1 MNAGALAGVRVADFS
16 LAWAGP
22 YTTTLLAYMG
32 AEVIK
37 IESRKKPDHTR
48 RFSMT
53 TGGVFDDLDGSM
65 VFNDL
70 NVNKLGVTVDLGKP
84 DGVELSKRI
93 VAVSD
98 AVVENMRPGVMSRLG
113 LGYEDLIR
121 VKPGIV
127 YLASSMRGGS
137 GPESGYGGYA
147 PNFAS
152 VSGLSHVT
160 GYSDD
165 LPASFMGEV
174 DLMSAFAAAFALL
187 AALNHRQTTGEGQY
201 IDVSSSDAI
210 SVLLGD
216 VLLDYTMNGRV
227 RHRRGNDDDL
237 MAPHNCYRCRG
248 DDSWVSIAVAADEEW
263 NAFVEA
269 LGSPHWAGEPRFA
282 DALSRW
288 ANREE
293 LDRLVEVWTL
303 SLTSREVM
311 NLLQAVGVAAI
322 PSFSSEELYA
332 DPHLGEREAWV
343 DVEHPAIGRQTLV
356 APPWKLSVTPAR
368 VHSPAPLLGE
378 DNEYVFGELLGL
390 HAADIARLVEEEI
403 IY

>member
-1 MNAGALAGVRVADFS
+1 
-16 LAWAGP
+16 
-22 YTTTLLAYMG
+22 
-32 AEVIK
+32 
-37 IESRKKPDHTR
+37 
-48 RFSMT
+48 
-53 TGGVFDDLDGSM
+53 
-65 VFNDL
+65 
-70 NVNKLGVTVDLGKP
+70 
-84 DGVELSKRI
+84 
-93 VAVSD
+93 VSD
-98 AVVENMRPGVMSRLG
+98 AIVENMRPGVMTRLG

-121 VKPGIV
+121 VKPDLV

-152 VSGLSHVT
+152 VSGLSHIT

-174 DLMSAFAAAFALL
+174 DLMSAFLS
-187 AALNHRQTTGEGQY
+187 HRQATGEGQY

-216 VLLDYTMNGRV
+216 VILDYTMNGRV
-227 RHRRGNDDDL
+227 QHRRGNDDDF

-248 DDSWVSIAVAADEEW
+248 GDSWVSIAVATDEEW

-269 LGSPHWAGEPRFA
+269 LGTPRWVGESRFA

-303 SLTSREVM
+303 SLTSGEVTD
-311 NLLQAVGVAAI
+311 LLQAVGVAAI
-322 PSFSSEELYA
+322 PSFTSEELCS
-332 DPHLGEREAWV
+332 DPHLGQREAWIEV
-343 DVEHPAIGRQTLV
+343 QHPAIGRQTLV
-356 APPWKLSVTPAR
+356 APPWKLSATPAR
-368 VHSPAPLLGE
+368 VHSAAPLLGE
-378 DNEYVFGELLGL
+378 DNQDVFGDLLGL
-390 HAADIARLVEEEI
+390 HETDIVRLIEGEI

>member
-1 MNAGALAGVRVADFS
+1 LAGVRVADFAF
-16 LAWAGP
+16 AWAGA
-22 YTTTLLAYMG
+22 YISTLLAYMG

-37 IESRKKPDHTR
+37 IESRTKPDHTR

-53 TGGVFDDLDGSM
+53 TGGVFDDLDRSM

-70 NVNKLGVTVDLGKP
+70 NVNKLGVTIDLGKP
-84 DGVELSKRI
+84 DGVELAKRI

-98 AVVENMRPGVMSRLG
+98 AAVENMRPGVMSRLG
-113 LGYEDLIR
+113 LGYEDLIQ
-121 VKPGIV
+121 VKPDIV
-127 YLASSMRGGS
+127 YLASCMRGGS
-137 GPESGYGGYA
+137 GPECDYGGYA
-147 PNFAS
+147 PNFAA

-160 GYSDD
+160 GYADD

-216 VLLDYTMNGRV
+216 VLLDYTMNGRLQ
-227 RHRRGNDDDL
+227 HRRGNDDDF

-248 DDSWVSIAVAADEEW
+248 EDDWVSIAVAADEEW
-263 NAFVEA
+263 NAFTIA
-269 LGSPHWAGEPRFA
+269 LGSPGWAMESRFA

-288 ANREE
+288 SNREE
-293 LDRLVEVWTL
+293 LDRLVEVWSL

-311 NLLQAVGVAAI
+311 ELLQPVGVAAI
-322 PSFSSEELYA
+322 PSFSSEDLYG
-332 DPHLGEREAWV
+332 DPHLSEREVWV
-343 DVEHPAIGRQTLV
+343 EVQHPAIGRQTLV
-356 APPWKLSVTPAR
+356 APPWKLSATPAR
-368 VHSPAPLLGE
+368 VHSAAPLLGE
-378 DNEYVFGELLGL
+378 DNQYVFGDLLGL
-390 HAADIARLVEEEI
+390 PAVDIARLVEEEV